1 MVLPSGVDKASGLR
15 IALEELRISAHNTV
29 GVGDAEND
37 QAFLALCG
45 YSVAVAN
52 ALPGVKQRADYVT
65 RADHGAGVVE
75 LIDRLL
81 APAPGCGPG

>member
-1 MVLPSGVDKASGLR
+1 MHYLALAIGKVFGLQAALTELNLLPEVV
-15 IALEELRISAHNTV
+15 V

-37 QAFLALCG
+37 TAFLKFCG

-52 ALPGVKQRADYVT
+52 ALPEVKAQMDCVT
-65 RADHGAGVVE
+65 TASRGAGVTE

-81 APAPGCGPG
+81 HTEFPFGA